1 MVAILSTT
9 QLTKTYQS
17 NGVQVEALRGVDF
30 ELQQGEFVAIMGTS
44 GCGKSTLLHLLGG
57 LDSPTS
63 GEINIAGQRIDQLN
77 ETKRAIMR
85 RKEVGFVF
93 QRFNLINN
101 LTVADNIEM
110 PALMAGMSAKK
121 AEAKRQSLL
130 DELGIGDKAQALPT
144 QLSGGQQQ
152 RVAIARALMN
162 EPAVLLADEP
172 TGNLDSQSAR
182 EVLNLLRRYH
192 TEGQTILLV
201 THDAKVASMANRVI
215 TMRDGQIVEDTD
227 LQEQESVNLA
237 LNHLVSL
244 EA

>member
-9 QLTKTYQS
+9 NLAKTYQA
-17 NGVQVEALRGVDF
+17 NGVQFEALRGINF
-30 ELQQGEFVAIMGTS
+30 ELQQGEFVAVMGTS

-57 LDSPTS
+57 LDSPTK
-63 GEINIAGQRIDQLN
+63 GEIVIDGQRIDQLN

-85 RKEVGFVF
+85 RKQVGFVF

-101 LTVADNIEM
+101 LTVADNIEL
-110 PALMAGMSAKK
+110 PALMAGLSAKK
-121 AEAKRQSLL
+121 AEAKRQTLL
-130 DELGIGDKAQALPT
+130 DELGISDKAQSLPS

-152 RVAIARALMN
+152 RVAIARALIN
-162 EPAVLLADEP
+162 SPAVLLADEP

-192 TEGQTILLV
+192 HAGQTILMV
-201 THDAKVASMANRVI
+201 THDAKVASMADRVI

-227 LQEQESVNLA
+227 LLEADSVNLA